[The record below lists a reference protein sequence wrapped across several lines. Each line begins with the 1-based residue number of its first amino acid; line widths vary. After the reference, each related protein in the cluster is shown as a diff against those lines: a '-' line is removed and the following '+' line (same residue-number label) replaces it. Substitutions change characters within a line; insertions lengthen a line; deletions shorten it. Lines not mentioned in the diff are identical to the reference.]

1 MSQNVQMVV
10 TGQFENAEKSR
21 EAINLASRYFK
32 KRGLIL
38 HQVSDVPGV
47 SKDELETA
55 MAVAQQVAA
64 N

>member
-32 KRGLIL
+32 KRGLTL

-47 SKDELETA
+47 TQEELRNALT
-55 MAVAQQVAA
+55 VAQQAAA